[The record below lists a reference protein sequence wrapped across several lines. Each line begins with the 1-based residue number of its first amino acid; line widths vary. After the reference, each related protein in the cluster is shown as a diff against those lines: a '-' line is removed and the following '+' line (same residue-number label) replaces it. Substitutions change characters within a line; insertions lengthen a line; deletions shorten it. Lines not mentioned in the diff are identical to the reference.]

1 MQHSIIIP
9 AHNEAQTIEEF
20 VMRFVRDLPVSVS
33 TVLHEIIIVENGSI
47 DDPRA
52 ACERLRQALPDLVRV
67 FSNAR
72 GSYGEAIKRGML
84 ESRGSHV
91 SILECDCLDERFVEA
106 SIELFQG
113 GKAAFIV
120 ASKRHPDSV
129 DRRPLKR
136 RMLTW
141 GINAVL
147 NAVTGYPGSDT
158 HGLKSIEGPLA
169 KRLCELSV
177 TTDEVLQTEIV
188 LLAWRLGTEIHEL
201 PIQIEERRATSVSL
215 PKRLPKVIGMV
226 SELRRSL
233 RRFPNRRPWRSGA
246 GDPVAPGPAA
256 GGTGQRSSRWGSD
269 GDPPVSGGTPTP

>member
-1 MQHSIIIP
+1 MSDTQPAQPTETAVQLTVNGQYVKDLSFEVPNAPAIFSELSKAAPEIP
-9 AHNEAQTIEEF
+9 IGIDIEAQQIGERSFEVVLKINIEAK
-20 VMRFVRDLPVSVS
+20 VS
-33 TVLHEIIIVENGSI
+33 
-47 DDPRA
+47 
-52 ACERLRQALPDLVRV
+52 
-67 FSNAR
+67 
-72 GSYGEAIKRGML
+72 
-84 ESRGSHV
+84 
-91 SILECDCLDERFVEA
+91 
-106 SIELFQG
+106 